1 MVFDLN
7 PFKPVTFVY
16 KVRPCTLPF
25 RPAEAVPY
33 LSSKYGQQRKR
44 VSRKRRSLPKFLTAQ
59 NVKGGKA
66 VAVPPIMNIGKAD
79 YY

>member
-25 RPAEAVPY
+25 RPTEAVPY
-33 LSSKYGQQRKR
+33 LSSKYGTAKKSIQKTPLAAKVFNRTKRQR
-44 VSRKRRSLPKFLTAQ
+44 RKSS
-59 NVKGGKA
+59 GGA
-66 VAVPPIMNIGKAD
+66 TNNE
-79 YY
+79 YR